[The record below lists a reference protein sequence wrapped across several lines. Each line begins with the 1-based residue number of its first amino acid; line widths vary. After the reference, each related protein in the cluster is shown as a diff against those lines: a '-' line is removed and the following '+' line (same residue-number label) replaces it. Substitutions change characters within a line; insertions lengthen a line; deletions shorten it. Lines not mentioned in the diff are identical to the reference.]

1 MKRIIAIL
9 AVMAML
15 TAVFVGCNNQEE
27 PKPTETTTQEI
38 TETETETET
47 EEVSE
52 TEEETTEATTST
64 DEFPTETEE
73 TTVKDTN
80 NYTEPQN
87 RWSVNI
93 PSVWDKYGKVIEDP
107 SGKYVKFVYKK
118 AYDEYQAGHVF
129 TINTVDAANKV
140 DVTQYPHAEEVY
152 LDKNI
157 QIYVMYPTDVQ
168 FGGIDGSEMDTQS
181 VEYGKLKN
189 TTDVILDSLKVL

>member
-9 AVMAML
+9 AVMAMM
-15 TAVFVGCNNQEE
+15 TAVFAGCNNQEE
-27 PKPTETTTQEI
+27 PKPTEATTQKV
-38 TETETETET
+38 TETET
-47 EEVSE
+47 EETTE

-64 DEFPTETEE
+64 DEFPTEAD
-73 TTVKDTN
+73 TTAADTN
-80 NYTEPQN
+80 NYKEPQK
-87 RWSVNI
+87 RWSANV
-93 PSVWDKYGKVIEDP
+93 PSVWDKYGKIIEDP

-129 TINTVDAANKV
+129 TINTVSAANKV

-189 TTDVILDSLKVL
+189 TTDAIIDSLKVL

>member
-73 TTVKDTN
+73 TTVVDTN

>member
-38 TETETETET
+38 TETETETDT